1 MSTEH
6 SHRLSTSS
14 ASCIPST
21 MSIDDIQILSISP
34 VLSTSTSLN
43 TNGSSS
49 SSLSNPNNSTSS
61 SFSNINNST
70 SSASNTTGS
79 SSSSSSN
86 TNNSSSLSSNSPSY
100 STERICYLLKHEN
113 YKYDIVDNKAPS
125 AVASHWRFFG
135 FPAKLNSVTGG
146 FERIMGFT
154 SCRKCKKTFVY
165 GPNSGTNNMKRH
177 SCVKQLKP
185 ELYINLEL

>member
-14 ASCIPST
+14 ASCIPPT

-49 SSLSNPNNSTSS
+49 SSLSNP
-61 SFSNINNST
+61 NNST

-135 FPAKLNSVTGG
+135 FPAKLNSETGG

-154 SCRKCKKTFVY
+154 SYRKCKKTFVY